1 MIIKDYINI
10 CKPKV
15 IVLMIITSWIGM
27 ILASPSV
34 FDLKLLTFGT
44 IGILF
49 CSSSGAAINH
59 LLDRHID
66 QDMKRT
72 ENRPIVKGR
81 LKPFQAMAFSFIL
94 SFSGITLLALF
105 VNKTCA
111 VLNFISLVGYGFIY
125 TIYLKHNT
133 PQNIVIGGLYGAM
146 PPLLGWS
153 AISGDVNPYAILLV
167 LVIFAWTPP
176 HFWALSI
183 YRFEDYKKVNI
194 PMLPIIHG
202 IKFTKICIILYVI
215 LLKITTILLYATG
228 MAGGIYLLSS
238 FFLGLVFLS
247 ESIKLYNTDDK
258 IQGKKTFKFSILY
271 LFLIFIFLLFD
282 HYFWLIM

>member
-27 ILASPSV
+27 ILASPSTFNV
-34 FDLKLLTFGT
+34 SLFIFGT

-59 LLDRHID
+59 LLDRDID
-66 QDMKRT
+66 RDMKRT
-72 ENRPIVKGR
+72 KNRPIVKGR
-81 LKPFQAMAFSFIL
+81 LKPSQAMAFSAIL
-94 SFSGITLLALF
+94 SLLGISVLLIF

-111 VLNFISLVGYGFIY
+111 LLNFISLIGYGFIY

-153 AISGDVNPYAILLV
+153 AISGDINPYAILLV
-167 LVIFAWTPP
+167 LIIFTWTPP

-183 YRFEDYKKVNI
+183 YRFNDYKKVNI
-194 PMLPIIHG
+194 PMLPVIHG
-202 IKFTKICIILYVI
+202 IKFTKICIILYVL
-215 LLKITTILLYATG
+215 LLKITAILIYATG

-238 FFLGLVFLS
+238 LILGFLFLI
-247 ESIKLYNTDDK
+247 ESIKLYKTNDEL
-258 IQGKKTFKFSILY
+258 QGKKTFKFSISY
-271 LFLIFIFLLFD
+271 LFLLFIFLLFD
-282 HYFWLIM
+282 QYFWLIV

>member
-1 MIIKDYINI
+1 MIIKEYINI

-27 ILASPSV
+27 LLASPNII
-34 FDLKLLTFGT
+34 DIKLFIFGS
-44 IGILF
+44 IGIIF

-59 LLDRHID
+59 LLDREID
-66 QDMKRT
+66 KNMART
-72 ENRPIVKGR
+72 KNRPIVKGK
-81 LKPFQAMAFSFIL
+81 LKPIQAIIFASIL
-94 SFSGITLLALF
+94 SFLGILLLILF
-105 VNKTCA
+105 VNTTCA
-111 VLNFISLVGYGFIY
+111 ILNFISLFGYGFIY

-153 AISGDVNPYAILLV
+153 AISGDINPYAILLV
-167 LVIFAWTPP
+167 LIIFTWTPP

-183 YRFEDYKKVNI
+183 YRFDDYKKVNI
-194 PMLPIIHG
+194 PMLPVIHG

-215 LLKITTILLYATG
+215 LLKITALLLYATG

-238 FFLGLVFLS
+238 LILGFWFLI
-247 ESIKLYNTDDK
+247 ESIKLYRSNDK
-258 IQGKKTFKFSILY
+258 IQGKITFKFSILY
-271 LFLIFIFLLFD
+271 LFLLFIFLLFD
-282 HYFWLIM
+282 QYFWLII

>member
-27 ILASPSV
+27 ILASPNEFNISL
-34 FDLKLLTFGT
+34 FIFGT

-59 LLDRHID
+59 VLDRNID
-66 QDMKRT
+66 KEMKRT
-72 ENRPIVKGR
+72 KNRPIVKGR
-81 LKPFQAMAFSFIL
+81 LTPFQAMLFSLVLSILGLLIL
-94 SFSGITLLALF
+94 SVM
-105 VNKTCA
+105 VNITCA
-111 VLNFISLVGYGFIY
+111 ILNLISLVGYGFIY

-153 AISGDVNPYAILLV
+153 AISADINPYAVLLV
-167 LVIFAWTPP
+167 LIIFTWTPP

-183 YRFEDYKKVNI
+183 YRFHDYEKVNI
-194 PMLPIIHG
+194 PMLPVIHG
-202 IKFTKICIILYVI
+202 IKFTKICIILYVL
-215 LLKITTILLYATG
+215 LLKITAILLYATG

-238 FFLGLVFLS
+238 IILGTIFLI
-247 ESIKLYNTDDK
+247 ESIKLYKTEDK

-271 LFLIFIFLLFD
+271 LFLLFIFLLFD
-282 HYFWLIM
+282 QYFWLLI

>member
-1 MIIKDYINI
+1 
-10 CKPKV
+10 
-15 IVLMIITSWIGM
+15 MIITSWIGM
-27 ILASPSV
+27 ILANPNNINISP
-34 FDLKLLTFGT
+34 FIFGT

-59 LLDRHID
+59 ILDRNID
-66 QDMKRT
+66 KDMIRT
-72 ENRPIVKGR
+72 KNRPIVKGR
-81 LKPFQAMAFSFIL
+81 LKPEQAIIFSIVLAFLGIL
-94 SFSGITLLALF
+94 ILVMF

-111 VLNFISLVGYGFIY
+111 MLNFISLTGYGFIY

-153 AISGDVNPYAILLV
+153 AISGDINPYAILLV
-167 LVIFAWTPP
+167 LIIFTWTPP

-183 YRFEDYKKVNI
+183 YRFNDYKKVNV
-194 PMLPIIHG
+194 PMLPVIHG

-215 LLKITTILLYATG
+215 LLKITAILLYATG
-228 MAGGIYLLSS
+228 MAGGIYLLSVLILGIL
-238 FFLGLVFLS
+238 FFI

-271 LFLIFIFLLFD
+271 LFLLFIFLLFD
-282 HYFWLIM
+282 QYFWLII

>member
-27 ILASPSV
+27 VLASPNN
-34 FDLKLLTFGT
+34 FNFNLFIFGT

-59 LLDRHID
+59 LLDRNID
-66 QDMKRT
+66 KNMNRT
-72 ENRPIVKGR
+72 KNRPIVQGR
-81 LKPFQAMAFSFIL
+81 LTPTQAMVFSATL
-94 SFSGITLLALF
+94 SFLGIIILLTM

-111 VLNFISLVGYGFIY
+111 LLNFISLVGYGFIY

-153 AISGDVNPYAILLV
+153 AISGDINPYAILLV
-167 LVIFAWTPP
+167 LIIFTWTPP

-183 YRFEDYKKVNI
+183 YRFNDYKKVNI
-194 PMLPIIHG
+194 PMLPVIHG
-202 IKFTKICIILYVI
+202 IKFTKVCIILYVL
-215 LLKITTILLYATG
+215 LLKITAILLYATG

-238 FFLGLVFLS
+238 FVLGILFLV
-247 ESIKLYNTDDK
+247 ESIKLYKTDDK
-258 IQGKKTFKFSILY
+258 IQGKKTFRFSILY
-271 LFLIFIFLLFD
+271 LFLLFIFLLFD
-282 HYFWLIM
+282 QYFWLII